1 MLTQQGVRRHRTA
14 LVQRGP
20 KKTLRE
26 EGKDRDLARHIRASG
41 PCVWRRRVRW
51 IRQRGQELLHVAL
64 SMFKTVRV
72 WVTRL
77 VEAYATTKTLLDA
90 EEGEVDAEVKTGE
103 LVLEIVVVAVLLVA
117 LVIIVLLI

>member
-1 MLTQQGVRRHRTA
+1 LYSGGQREHFARRAKTGTWLGIFGRAVRA
-14 LVQRGP
+14 FGGGGSGGGGYGS
-20 KKTLRE
+20 E
-26 EGKDRDLARHIRASG
+26 ARR
-41 PCVWRRRVRW
+41 
-51 IRQRGQELLHVAL
+51 LLHVAL

-117 LVIIVLLI
+117 LVIVVLLI